1 MMTGDK
7 RSSDTAQSVSPERYP
22 RSETPKDGSP
32 AGSPEPPVSP
42 AVRRNM
48 QANRG
53 RDTGP
58 EMLIRSALHAMGL
71 RFRVSQPLPFDRRR
85 RADITFPRVGLYV
98 FVDGCFW
105 HHCSEHF
112 VVPKTRTEFW
122 MTKILGNEARDA
134 ETNERIRQSGGTV
147 IRIWEHDDPIEAVNR
162 IAAEYSLLCDRAAKR
177 SDPMSGR
184 SPSD

>member
-1 MMTGDK
+1 M
-7 RSSDTAQSVSPERYP
+7 SPEPYLRAATSADP
-22 RSETPKDGSP
+22 LSTEE
-32 AGSPEPPVSP
+32 AEPPVSP

-71 RFRVSQPLPFDRRR
+71 RFRVAQPLPFDRRR
-85 RADITFPRVGLYV
+85 RADITFTRVGLYV

-105 HHCSEHF
+105 HHCPEHF
-112 VVPKTRTEFW
+112 VTPKTRTDFW

-134 ETNERIRQSGGTV
+134 ETNERIRQAGGTV
-147 IRIWEHDDPIEAVNR
+147 IRIWEHDDPTEAVAR
-162 IAAEYSLLCDRAAKR
+162 ITKAYRDLSKAGVQHISA
-177 SDPMSGR
+177 DPDPKHV
-184 SPSD
+184 PSQDG